1 MTAKLLLRIFRRLL
15 DTNSG
20 IKSTSAIMYDPDK
33 LEKKVS
39 FNAIEK
45 DENGIF
51 KSFYITVEETIPPVE
66 PEKYNKKSEIY
77 KDIFENGK

>member
-1 MTAKLLLRIFRRLL
+1 MTAKLLLRIFRALL

-20 IKSTSAIMYDPDK
+20 IKSTSTIMYDPDK

-39 FNAIEK
+39 FIATEK

-51 KSFYITVEETIPPVE
+51 KNFQITIEETIPPADIE
-66 PEKYNKKSEIY
+66 AYNKKSEIY
-77 KDIFENGK
+77 KDIFENGE

>member
-1 MTAKLLLRIFRRLL
+1 MTAKLLLRIFRGLL

-20 IKSTSAIMYDPDK
+20 IKSTSTIMYDPNK

-39 FNAIEK
+39 FIAIEK

-51 KSFYITVEETIPPVE
+51 KSFQITVEETIPPVD
-66 PEKYNKKSEIY
+66 PERYDKKSEIY
-77 KDIFENGK
+77 KDIFENEK